1 MRSADTCRHYDPD
14 RDFCRELK
22 IITPRPRCLRCEH
35 HESHNKGLGDA
46 MESFISV
53 ATLGQ
58 GKRVAGA
65 VAKVTKK
72 KGGCGCG
79 KRRAT
84 LNRLGDMLKG
94 KGETD
99 GD

>member
-1 MRSADTCRHYDPD
+1 M
-14 RDFCRELK
+14 
-22 IITPRPRCLRCEH
+22 IPRPKCLGCRQY
-35 HESHNKGLGDA
+35 ESHNKGLGDA
-46 MESFISV
+46 MESFINV

-58 GKRVAGA
+58 GKRVAEA
-65 VAKVTKK
+65 VAKATKK

-84 LNRLGDMLKG
+84 LNRLSDMLKG
-94 KGETD
+94 AGETD